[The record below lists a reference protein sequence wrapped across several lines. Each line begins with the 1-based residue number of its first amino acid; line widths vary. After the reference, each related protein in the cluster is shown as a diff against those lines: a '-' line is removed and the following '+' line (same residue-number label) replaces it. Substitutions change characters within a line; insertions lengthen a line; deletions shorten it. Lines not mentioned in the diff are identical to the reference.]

1 MRWFYNIVN
10 IWFLLISLTLIP
22 GRWRTL
28 AKNLAPPYSL
38 EFHNRIW
45 FWISI
50 MQWYYYCCPRSST
63 NTTRYFLQH
72 NERFYILPA
81 SRCGSRPPCPPCPPR
96 RWWRRRSA
104 SSSKSTLFS
113 GGKNLPLE
121 STIKFLAQID
131 VMKLCGCREP
141 RRRRRVR
148 RGWVVSKFRQRHFFF
163 SPNKTSKL
171 CSCVALL
178 SSPMY

>member
-1 MRWFYNIVN
+1 MILDFNNAMV
-10 IWFLLISLTLIP
+10 
-22 GRWRTL
+22 
-28 AKNLAPPYSL
+28 
-38 EFHNRIW
+38 
-45 FWISI
+45 
-50 MQWYYYCCPRSST
+50 YYYCCPRSST

-131 VMKLCGCREP
+131 VMKLCGCLEP

-148 RGWVVSKFRQRHFFF
+148 RGWVVSKFRQRLRHFFF
-163 SPNKTSKL
+163 SPNNTSKL
-171 CSCVALL
+171 CSCVARL
-178 SSPMY
+178 SSTMY